1 MGEFFRFKDGE
12 RIYPFGRHQMEH
24 KPDGTIQLSI
34 SDLAVEDAGCYRCV
48 AENDLGTARTT
59 CQLTVEGKVKK
70 TPSKLADEL
79 AKGKAPGF
87 LTPLTV
93 KRVAEGNTAVFECL
107 PYGNPFPVIKW
118 LKDGVEVSPNDRMSV
133 ESLNDNTQRLTIRE
147 TTSSDEGFYRCV
159 ASNEFGTSSTK
170 AELIVEGKIN
180 QNLVNFNGLIILMIF

>member
-1 MGEFFRFKDGE
+1 M
-12 RIYPFGRHQMEH
+12 YPFGRHQLEH
-24 KPDGTIQLSI
+24 KPDGTIQLRI
-34 SDLAVEDAGCYRCV
+34 DQLAAEDAGTYRCV

-93 KRVAEGNTAVFECL
+93 KRVPEGTTVVFECL
-107 PYGNPFPVIKW
+107 PYGNPFPVVKW
-118 LKDGVEVSPNDRMSV
+118 LKDGVELSPSDRVSI
-133 ESLNDNTQRLTIRE
+133 ESLNDNTQRLTIHE
-147 TTSSDEGFYRCV
+147 ALVSDEGFYRCV

-170 AELIVEGKIN
+170 AELIVEGT
-180 QNLVNFNGLIILMIF
+180 